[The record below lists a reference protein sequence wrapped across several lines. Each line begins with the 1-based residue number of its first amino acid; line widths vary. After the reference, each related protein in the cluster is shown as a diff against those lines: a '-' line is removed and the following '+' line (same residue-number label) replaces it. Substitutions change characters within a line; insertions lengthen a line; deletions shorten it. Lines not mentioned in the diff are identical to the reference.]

1 MNQILCSTGALIGRP
16 NGRNIHLLD
25 DCIPQVHC
33 DAYEFMMY
41 DTWYE
46 SAASISTYLNS
57 LPTTFPVFHCE
68 KTIGE
73 MISVGEL
80 SKALQ
85 AFEMNCK
92 MASVIGSELL
102 VLHLWNGRISDSN
115 ISLNYAAVESLQ
127 EIAEKYHLI
136 LTVEN
141 IVCNNFDPQ
150 YHLIK
155 LKELYPSISFTYDT
169 KMAEFHNQI
178 SDLYPSDLIK
188 NIKHLHINDYKGG
201 YKDWVNLRTL
211 NIGDGQIDFNS
222 FFEFIYKNNY
232 QGDYTIEATA
242 FDRDG
247 VIHFDTL
254 NKSLQKLQ
262 DFIKNI

>member
-1 MNQILCSTGALIGRP
+1 M
-16 NGRNIHLLD
+16 LLNR
-25 DCIPQVHC
+25 CAEKLKC
-33 DAYEFMMY
+33 DGYEFMMY
-41 DTWYE
+41 STWYE
-46 SAASISTYLNS
+46 KLDEIRRFMTGF
-57 LPTTFPVFHCE
+57 PFPVPVFHCE
-68 KTIGE
+68 KGIGE
-73 MISVGEL
+73 AISRNEEGDTEE
-80 SKALQ
+80 ALQ
-85 AFEMNCK
+85 AFEINC
-92 MASVIGSELL
+92 ALAREIGAQTL
-102 VLHLWNGRISDSN
+102 VLHLWSGIHSDKDIAHNIALYADLRKISDRHG
-115 ISLNYAAVESLQ
+115 LT
-127 EIAEKYHLI
+127 

-141 IVCNNFDPQ
+141 VVCNHEDPMT
-150 YHLIK
+150 HLRR
-155 LKELYPSISFTYDT
+155 LSTAYPDIAFTFDT